1 MLVFI
6 EGSARIQTSL
16 FPERLEYWVCEN
28 NPVRVVDIFVDALD
42 LSDLVL
48 DRTNSANTPN
58 SLRR

>member
-1 MLVFI
+1 MK
-6 EGSARIQTSL
+6 AQIQTSL
-16 FPERLEYWVCEN
+16 LPERLEDWVCEN
-28 NPVRVVDIFVDALD
+28 NPVRVVDIFGDVLD